1 MKIKHIF
8 LIDCFTIF
16 YSIGDCLFDEII
28 ISLPVS
34 SAPKDIKTFGIS
46 KFVSNNPRTLIV
58 RPAKVQNILH
68 NEKKIVK
75 SIENDSCFD
84 CNTCK
89 SNK

>member
-58 RPAKVQNILH
+58 RPPKYRTFYTT
-68 NEKKIVK
+68 KKK
-75 SIENDSCFD
+75 S
-84 CNTCK
+84 
-89 SNK
+89 